1 MQYKNEW
8 TIQDIIEYLERNK
21 DIEEYEITVWNYEK
35 LQEGVVTILENK
47 KEVKVFEGVEDGSE
61 DKEYTLKEFEEK
73 YKILKFEREDENG
86 ELTPIKKERKGRD
99 NGLYR

>member
-47 KEVKVFEGVEDGSE
+47 KEVSFSMYSLRFSMAIESLFMSTSTSIPTISTKTLASIF
-61 DKEYTLKEFEEK
+61 DKSF
-73 YKILKFEREDENG
+73 
-86 ELTPIKKERKGRD
+86 
-99 NGLYR
+99 

>member
-47 KEVKVFEGVEDGSE
+47 KEVKAFSKGVGW
-61 DKEYTLKEFEEK
+61 
-73 YKILKFEREDENG
+73 G
-86 ELTPIKKERKGRD
+86 VCA
-99 NGLYR
+99 